1 MDYKVVF
8 DNCSLLFDYFGWYS
22 ILLVV
27 ATTGIMIPINM
38 LYKKLMK
45 TESLERLR
53 KVVSA
58 LSVYVIALALIAF
71 FTGVVVK
78 EPITAGYLFS
88 AMLPCGLLAQLLW
101 AVIKVIKDYGI
112 EPIIK
117 SIAQSKE
124 AKQWFVSLGLD
135 EGLVDTIMTRID
147 NYLKNVN
154 ASTLD
159 DVVAQETI
167 LYQDLKNKLAGFVD
181 NDNIN
186 ETATKIIE
194 QVKSKYSNNTT
205 ETKTKIETKTKT
217 E

>member
-8 DNCSLLFDYFGWYS
+8 DNCALLFDYFGWYS

-45 TESLERLR
+45 TEPLERLR

-58 LSVYVIALALIAF
+58 LSVYVVALALIAF
-71 FTGVVVK
+71 FTGVVVRQ
-78 EPITAGYLFS
+78 PITASYLFS
-88 AMLPCGLLAQLLW
+88 AMLPLGLLAQVLW
-101 AVIKVIKDYGI
+101 AIIKVIKDYGI
-112 EPIIK
+112 EPILK
-117 SIAQSKE
+117 SITQSKE

-135 EGLVDTIMTRID
+135 EGLVNTIMTRID

-154 ASTLD
+154 VSTLD

-181 NDNIN
+181 NDKID

-194 QVKSKYSNNTT
+194 QVKSKYTNNTT
-205 ETKTKIETKTKT
+205 ETNNETETKTEK
-217 E
+217 

>member
-8 DNCSLLFDYFGWYS
+8 DNCALLFEYFGWYS

-45 TESLERLR
+45 TEPLERLR

-58 LSVYVIALALIAF
+58 LSVYVVALALIAF
-71 FTGVVVK
+71 FTGVVVRQ
-78 EPITAGYLFS
+78 PITASYLFS
-88 AMLPCGLLAQLLW
+88 AMLPLGLLAQVLW
-101 AVIKVIKDYGI
+101 AIIKVIKDYGI
-112 EPIIK
+112 EPILK

-124 AKQWFVSLGLD
+124 AKQWFVNLGLD
-135 EGLVDTIMTRID
+135 EGLVNTIMTRID

-154 ASTLD
+154 VSTLD

-181 NDNIN
+181 NDKID

-194 QVKSKYSNNTT
+194 QVKSKYTNNTT
-205 ETKTKIETKTKT
+205 ETNNETETKTEK
-217 E
+217 

>member
-8 DNCSLLFDYFGWYS
+8 DNCALLFEYFGWYS
-22 ILLVV
+22 IFLVV

-88 AMLPCGLLAQLLW
+88 AMLPLGLLAQVLW
-101 AVIKVIKDYGI
+101 AVIKVVKDYGVA
-112 EPIIK
+112 PILK

-135 EGLVDTIMTRID
+135 EGLADTIMTRID

-167 LYQDLKNKLAGFVD
+167 LYQDLKNKLSGFID
-181 NDNIN
+181 NDKIN
-186 ETATKIIE
+186 EVSTKIIE

-205 ETKTKIETKTKT
+205 NTKNETETKTE
-217 E
+217 

>member
-8 DNCSLLFDYFGWYS
+8 DNCALLFEYFGWYS
-22 ILLVV
+22 IFLVV

-88 AMLPCGLLAQLLW
+88 AMLPLGLLAQVLW
-101 AVIKVIKDYGI
+101 AVIKVVKDYGVA
-112 EPIIK
+112 PILK

-135 EGLVDTIMTRID
+135 EGLADTIMTRID

-167 LYQDLKNKLAGFVD
+167 LYQDLKNKLSGFID
-181 NDNIN
+181 NDKIN
-186 ETATKIIE
+186 EVSTKIIE

-205 ETKTKIETKTKT
+205 KTKNETETKTE
-217 E
+217 

>member
-8 DNCSLLFDYFGWYS
+8 DNCALLFEYFGWYS
-22 ILLVV
+22 IFLVV
-27 ATTGIMIPINM
+27 ATTGIMIPVNM

-88 AMLPCGLLAQLLW
+88 AMLPLGLLAQVLW

-112 EPIIK
+112 EPILK

-135 EGLVDTIMTRID
+135 EGLANTIMTRID

-167 LYQDLKNKLAGFVD
+167 LYQDLKSKLSGFID
-181 NDNIN
+181 NDKIN
-186 ETATKIIE
+186 EVSTKIIE
-194 QVKSKYSNNTT
+194 QVKSKYSNTKT
-205 ETKTKIETKTKT
+205 ETKTEQK
-217 E
+217 

>member
-8 DNCSLLFDYFGWYS
+8 DNCALLFEYFGWYS
-22 ILLVV
+22 IFLVV

-58 LSVYVIALALIAF
+58 LSVYVVALALIAF

-88 AMLPCGLLAQLLW
+88 AMLPLGLLAQVLW
-101 AVIKVIKDYGI
+101 AVIKVVKDYGVA
-112 EPIIK
+112 PILK

-124 AKQWFVSLGLD
+124 TKQWFVSLGLD
-135 EGLVDTIMTRID
+135 EGLADTIMTRID

-167 LYQDLKNKLAGFVD
+167 LYQDLKNKLSGFID
-181 NDNIN
+181 NDKIN
-186 ETATKIIE
+186 EVSIKIIE

-205 ETKTKIETKTKT
+205 NTKNETETKTE
-217 E
+217 